1 MTIETRLAEI
11 RARAEAATE
20 GPWEDVVDD
29 LNDDVDVW
37 RDGESR
43 SWVANTGEV
52 FTASA
57 QRARQILAD
66 AEFIAA
72 SRTDLPALLAAVEA
86 FKKHSDRI
94 VNEFEDPAYESN
106 GYALGAAATA
116 RTLMDIFTT
125 ALEVEG

>member
-1 MTIETRLAEI
+1 MTIDTRLAEI
-11 RARAEAATE
+11 RARVDAATE

-43 SWVANTGEV
+43 LWVANTGEV

-86 FKKHSDRI
+86 VREKCTLAI
-94 VNEFEDPAYESN
+94 EEFEDPVYEDN
-106 GYALGAAATA
+106 GYALGIVAAS
-116 RTLMDIFTT
+116 RTLLNALTA